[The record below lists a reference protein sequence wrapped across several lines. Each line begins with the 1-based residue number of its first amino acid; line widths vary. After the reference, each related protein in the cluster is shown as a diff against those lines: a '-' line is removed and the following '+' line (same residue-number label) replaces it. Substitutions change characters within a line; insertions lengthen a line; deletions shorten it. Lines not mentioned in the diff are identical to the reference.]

1 MSLSTKKAA
10 KKLIKVAK
18 EHPEWY
24 TEQEVWYANK
34 LNIMKKRNLKKIVKD
49 LKVLLEELESEVYS
63 DPSAYVHPWYEQ
75 TEGPRVGVSEDD
87 DGYPE

>member
-34 LNIMKKRNLKKIVKD
+34 IKHHEKAKSKKDSQR
-49 LKVLLEELESEVYS
+49 S
-63 DPSAYVHPWYEQ
+63 
-75 TEGPRVGVSEDD
+75 
-87 DGYPE
+87 

>member
-34 LNIMKKRNLKKIVKD
+34 IKHHEKEKSKKDSKR
-49 LKVLLEELESEVYS
+49 S
-63 DPSAYVHPWYEQ
+63 
-75 TEGPRVGVSEDD
+75 
-87 DGYPE
+87 

>member
-24 TEQEVWYANK
+24 TEQEVWYAK
-34 LNIMKKRNLKKIVKD
+34 QIKHHEKAKSKKDSKG
-49 LKVLLEELESEVYS
+49 S
-63 DPSAYVHPWYEQ
+63 
-75 TEGPRVGVSEDD
+75 
-87 DGYPE
+87 

>member
-1 MSLSTKKAA
+1 MQ
-10 KKLIKVAK
+10 
-18 EHPEWY
+18 
-24 TEQEVWYANK
+24 TE

>member
-24 TEQEVWYANK
+24 TKQEVWYATK
-34 LNIMKKRNLKKIVKD
+34 IKHHEKAKPKKD
-49 LKVLLEELESEVYS
+49 SQGS
-63 DPSAYVHPWYEQ
+63 
-75 TEGPRVGVSEDD
+75 
-87 DGYPE
+87 

>member
-24 TEQEVWYANK
+24 TEQEVWYAK
-34 LNIMKKRNLKKIVKD
+34 QIQYHEKAKPKKDSKG
-49 LKVLLEELESEVYS
+49 S
-63 DPSAYVHPWYEQ
+63 
-75 TEGPRVGVSEDD
+75 
-87 DGYPE
+87 

>member
-24 TEQEVWYANK
+24 TKQEVWYAT
-34 LNIMKKRNLKKIVKD
+34 NIKHHEKAKPKKD
-49 LKVLLEELESEVYS
+49 SQGS
-63 DPSAYVHPWYEQ
+63 
-75 TEGPRVGVSEDD
+75 
-87 DGYPE
+87 

>member
-24 TEQEVWYANK
+24 TKQEVWYATK
-34 LNIMKKRNLKKIVKD
+34 IKQHEKAKSKKD
-49 LKVLLEELESEVYS
+49 SQGS
-63 DPSAYVHPWYEQ
+63 
-75 TEGPRVGVSEDD
+75 
-87 DGYPE
+87 

>member
-24 TEQEVWYANK
+24 TKQEVWYAK
-34 LNIMKKRNLKKIVKD
+34 QIKYHEKAKPKKDSKG
-49 LKVLLEELESEVYS
+49 S
-63 DPSAYVHPWYEQ
+63 
-75 TEGPRVGVSEDD
+75 
-87 DGYPE
+87 

>member
-24 TEQEVWYANK
+24 TKQEVWYANK
-34 LNIMKKRNLKKIVKD
+34 IKHHEKAKPKKD
-49 LKVLLEELESEVYS
+49 SQGS
-63 DPSAYVHPWYEQ
+63 
-75 TEGPRVGVSEDD
+75 
-87 DGYPE
+87 

>member
-18 EHPEWY
+18 DHPEWY
-24 TEQEVWYANK
+24 TKQEVWYANK
-34 LNIMKKRNLKKIVKD
+34 IKHHEKAKSKKDSKD

>member
-24 TEQEVWYANK
+24 TEQEVWYDKQIKYHEKAK
-34 LNIMKKRNLKKIVKD
+34 PKKDSKG
-49 LKVLLEELESEVYS
+49 S
-63 DPSAYVHPWYEQ
+63 
-75 TEGPRVGVSEDD
+75 
-87 DGYPE
+87 